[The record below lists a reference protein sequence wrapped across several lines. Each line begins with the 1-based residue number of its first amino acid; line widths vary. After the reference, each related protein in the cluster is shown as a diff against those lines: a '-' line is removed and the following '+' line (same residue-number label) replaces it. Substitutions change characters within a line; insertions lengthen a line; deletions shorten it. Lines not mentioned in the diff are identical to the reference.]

1 MLVPL
6 LSNIHDCNSKLGS
19 VPNSFRLPYVYFR
32 ESSWD
37 FQLPDIVR
45 PLATTTVGTIAIIA
59 RRMGM
64 KWKNFRPVD
73 GVMRAEGCGQIITAT
88 TVRSL
93 GTAIQY
99 VNTGWSTPGKL
110 QEMYIPDD
118 AVDAL
123 GFGLICN
130 SWSNEWG
137 DLPAWAI
144 GTHQQVLATLR
155 KLEPTGDCSTV
166 LQNL

>member
-1 MLVPL
+1 MRWCVV
-6 LSNIHDCNSKLGS
+6 HDCNSKLGS

-93 GTAIQY
+93 GTVTQY
-99 VNTGWSTPGKL
+99 VNTGWSTFGEL
-110 QEMYIPDD
+110 QEM
-118 AVDAL
+118 
-123 GFGLICN
+123 
-130 SWSNEWG
+130 
-137 DLPAWAI
+137 
-144 GTHQQVLATLR
+144 
-155 KLEPTGDCSTV
+155 
-166 LQNL
+166 